1 METLDF
7 ESQETIRLF
16 LHHEHAPR
24 EKMWGRL
31 VAPDLARVESVSA
44 FCDLSFCDVVE
55 VEPVCMCDVVDRFAH
70 YAVCGE
76 RVGRGSRRVQA
87 ITRGIREARLAEI
100 ADYLATWPTLDG
112 SAHVREPIVFSVWSQ
127 VDSLGRPVG
136 LVANAYPEKRDT
148 RWVMSF
154 PLDTLEH
161 EIAEFLDQA
170 PYLAFHELMPE
181 DEE

>member
-7 ESQETIRLF
+7 ESQEIVRLF
-16 LHHEHAPR
+16 LHHDHAPR

-70 YAVCGE
+70 YAVSGE

-87 ITRGIREARLAEI
+87 ITRGIRETRLAEI

-136 LVANAYPEKRDT
+136 LIANPYPEKRDT
-148 RWVMSF
+148 RWVIAF
-154 PLDTLEH
+154 PLDTLEQ
-161 EIAEFLDQA
+161 EISDFLDEA
-170 PYLAFHELMPE
+170 PYLVFHELMPE
-181 DEE
+181 DE

>member
-7 ESQETIRLF
+7 ESQEIIRLF
-16 LHHEHAPR
+16 LHHDHAPR

-87 ITRGIREARLAEI
+87 ITRGIRETRLAEI

-112 SAHVREPIVFSVWSQ
+112 SAHGRPLPAWVTSPI
-127 VDSLGRPVG
+127 DELGRPLG